1 MASPRH
7 VFNDL
12 PDSLK
17 NFLSA
22 NEDFQKIAEI
32 FFIFLKKIKNDLQH
46 TSENPFEAARA
57 FVILQFLKSEFGQF
71 EKQVKAISF
80 KEERNTLP
88 NLFEENKVPAMPL
101 NEGFIVEV
109 KPKFFCSIKKMN
121 QEPAFEWLREN
132 GLADIIQPAVN
143 PKTLNSAL
151 QELIGTQGV
160 EPPEN
165 LISTYIAQVASCKK
179 SKGAKKLFE
188 EDNGFD
194 AFDELMED

>member
-1 MASPRH
+1 MAASRH

-22 NEDFQKIAEI
+22 TEDFQKIQEI
-32 FFIFLKKIKNDLQH
+32 FFIFLKKIKSDLSEV
-46 TSENPFEAARA
+46 SENPFGAARA
-57 FVILQFLKSEFGQF
+57 FVILQFLKSEFAQF
-71 EKQVKAISF
+71 EKKKI
-80 KEERNTLP
+80 
-88 NLFEENKVPAMPL
+88 PAMPL

-121 QEPAFEWLREN
+121 QAPAFDWLREN

-151 QELIGTQGV
+151 QELIGTQGI
-160 EPPEN
+160 EPPED
-165 LISTYIAQVASCKK
+165 LISTYIAQVASCRKT
-179 SKGAKKLFE
+179 KGAKKLFE
-188 EDNGFD
+188 D
-194 AFDELMED
+194 

>member
-1 MASPRH
+1 M
-7 VFNDL
+7 
-12 PDSLK
+12 
-17 NFLSA
+17 
-22 NEDFQKIAEI
+22 
-32 FFIFLKKIKNDLQH
+32 QH

-121 QEPAFEWLREN
+121 QESAFEWLREN
-132 GLADIIQPAVN
+132 GLADIIQPAVS

-160 EPPEN
+160 EPPED
-165 LISTYIAQVASCKK
+165 LISTYIARVASCKK
-179 SKGAKKLFE
+179 GKGAKKLFE

>member
-1 MASPRH
+1 MAAPRH

-17 NFLSA
+17 NFLSSA
-22 NEDFQKIAEI
+22 EDFQKIQEI
-32 FFIFLKKIKNDLQH
+32 FFIFLKKIKSDLAEV
-46 TSENPFEAARA
+46 SENPFGAARA
-57 FVILQFLKSEFGQF
+57 FVILQFLKSEFAQF
-71 EKQVKAISF
+71 EKETKAISF

-88 NLFEENKVPAMPL
+88 NLFEENKIPAMPL

-121 QEPAFEWLREN
+121 QEPAFEWLKEN

-151 QELIGTQGV
+151 QELIGTQGI
-160 EPPEN
+160 EPPED
-165 LISTYIAQVASCKK
+165 LISTYIAQVASCRKT
-179 SKGAKKLFE
+179 KGAKKLFE
-188 EDNGFD
+188 DKADFN
-194 AFDELMED
+194 AFDELLED